1 MSQKLKLLHVMK
13 LFLEKSDEEHGLTI
27 QEIIKNLDSNGIKA
41 ERKSIYTDIE
51 LLKEYGL
58 DIENRKGKQNDYF
71 LANRVFETPELKLLV
86 DAVQSSRFITLK
98 KSQNLIKKIESLTSV
113 YEAKKLSRQVFVV
126 NRVKAQNESI
136 FYNVDKIYEAI
147 TQNRK
152 ISFQYFEFT
161 VDKEQRFRNNGEK
174 YIVSPYALCWD
185 DDNYY
190 LVSNYPKHDG
200 LTHFRVDKMQNIEIL
215 DQSRVLVEEE
225 SNFNVAD
232 YQRKIF
238 SMFGGTEISITLEMD
253 HSLINVAIDRFG
265 RDVFVHGKTDTTFR
279 ITIKVAVSPAF
290 LSWIFQFGSK
300 VKIISPDF
308 VVDDFKKMI
317 AKTLKNYQ

>member
-1 MSQKLKLLHVMK
+1 MSQKLKLLHLMK
-13 LFLEKSDEEHGLTI
+13 LFLEKTDEEHSLSI
-27 QEIIKNLDSNGIKA
+27 QEIIGHLEGNGIKA

-58 DIENRKGKQNDYF
+58 DIESRKGNQNEYF
-71 LANRVFETPELKLLV
+71 VASRLFETPELKLLV

-113 YEAKKLSRQVFVV
+113 YAAKKLSRQVFVV

-136 FYNVDKIYEAI
+136 FNNVDIIYEAI
-147 TQNRK
+147 SQNRK

-161 VDKEQRFRNNGEK
+161 VDKEQRLRNNGDK

-200 LTHFRVDKMQNIEIL
+200 LTHFRVDKMQNIEII
-215 DQSRVLVEEE
+215 DQNRVIFDDEA
-225 SNFNVAD
+225 NFNVAD

-253 HSLINVAIDRFG
+253 HTLINVAIDRFG
-265 RDVFVHGKTDTTFR
+265 RDVFIHGKTDTTFR
-279 ITIKVAVSPAF
+279 ITVKVAVSPAF
-290 LSWIFQFGSK
+290 LSWIFQFGGK
-300 VKIISPDF
+300 IKIISPDF
-308 VVDDFKKMI
+308 VIEDFKKMI
-317 AKTLKNYQ
+317 ARTMENYN

>member
-13 LFLEKSDEEHGLTI
+13 LFLEKTDEEHGLTI

-58 DIENRKGKQNDYF
+58 DIESRKGKQNDYF
-71 LANRVFETPELKLLV
+71 LASRAFETPELKLLV

-200 LTHFRVDKMQNIEIL
+200 LTHFRVDKMQNLEIL
-215 DQSRVLVEEE
+215 EQSRVLYDEE
-225 SNFNVAD
+225 SSFNVAD

-238 SMFGGTEISITLEMD
+238 SMFSGTEISITLEMD
-253 HSLINVAIDRFG
+253 NSLINVAIDRFG
-265 RDVFVHGKTDTTFR
+265 KDVFVHGKTDRTFR

-300 VKIISPDF
+300 VTIISPDF

-317 AKTLKNYQ
+317 AKTLGNYQ

>member
-1 MSQKLKLLHVMK
+1 MK
-13 LFLEKSDEEHGLTI
+13 LFLEKTDEEHGLTI

-51 LLKEYGL
+51 LLQEYGL
-58 DIENRKGKQNDYF
+58 DIESRKGKQNDYF
-71 LANRVFETPELKLLV
+71 LASRVFETPELKLLV

-215 DQSRVLVEEE
+215 EQSRVLYEEE
-225 SNFNVAD
+225 SIFNVAE

-238 SMFGGTEISITLEMD
+238 SMFSGTEISITLEMD
-253 HSLINVAIDRFG
+253 YSLINVAIDRFG
-265 RDVFVHGKTDTTFR
+265 KDVFVHGKTDKTFR
-279 ITIKVAVSPAF
+279 ITVKVAVSPAF

-308 VVDDFKKMI
+308 VVKDFKKMI
-317 AKTLKNYQ
+317 AKTLENYQ